1 MGTVG
6 LSMSL
11 TPTLSAISKIILI
24 LLMYTGRVGI
34 LTLALAFGESRKT
47 TEVRK
52 PLDTLLIG

>member
-1 MGTVG
+1 
-6 LSMSL
+6 MSL

>member
-1 MGTVG
+1 MKKA
-6 LSMSL
+6 L
-11 TPTLSAISKIILI
+11 
-24 LLMYTGRVGI
+24 RI